1 MFRYCLG
8 CMILRTV
15 LRDVYMVR
23 EVWYVSTSKRNDDVD
38 YDRESSFV
46 GVTPEQLG
54 IVSRQWV

>member
-1 MFRYCLG
+1 MV
-8 CMILRTV
+8 LRTV

-54 IVSRQWV
+54 IVSRQ